1 MELMSDPRDTND
13 PPSSAAGGG
22 RSRRGLTVPDILY
35 HGTTRGRAERFFQ
48 SGGVIP
54 SQGRQVFLS
63 TRESE
68 AWRIAHRFNQEP
80 AVLYVDAGRA
90 RREGVA
96 IRRVREGLF
105 VADRVPARYVLN
117 LRGGFR
123 EQISAG
129 GLLLRRDRGG
139 LELALVACARS
150 RRVTWEIAK
159 GKLEPGE
166 TPEQAALREMQEEM
180 GFSAELTITHRLG
193 QVRYG
198 FRTPEGDP
206 RLKTL
211 HVYLVEAPLPPE
223 IFRPAQD
230 EGIEEVRWFP
240 LHDAVRLVTHSSL
253 IPLMARVRALLHGEP
268 LDDLDGSGQ

>member
-1 MELMSDPRDTND
+1 MDLMSDPREPND

-22 RSRRGLTVPDILY
+22 RSRRGQSVPDILY

-96 IRRVREGLF
+96 IRRVRDGLF

-139 LELALVACARS
+139 LGDRQ
-150 RRVTWEIAK
+150 R
-159 GKLEPGE
+159 
-166 TPEQAALREMQEEM
+166 QA
-180 GFSAELTITHRLG
+180 
-193 QVRYG
+193 
-198 FRTPEGDP
+198 
-206 RLKTL
+206 
-211 HVYLVEAPLPPE
+211 
-223 IFRPAQD
+223 
-230 EGIEEVRWFP
+230 
-240 LHDAVRLVTHSSL
+240 
-253 IPLMARVRALLHGEP
+253 
-268 LDDLDGSGQ
+268 